1 MADQINIA
9 GLNLGPGAQQPGG
22 RSYIPPHLRNRPSG
36 PPPMN
41 GAPAD
46 APAAAAAP
54 VAAAAPAA
62 APAPNGAPA
71 GAPVN
76 GLGQS
81 AWAVK

>member
-1 MADQINIA
+1 MA
-9 GLNLGPGAQQPGG
+9 GLNLGNQPGG

-46 APAAAAAP
+46 GP
-54 VAAAAPAA
+54 V
-62 APAPNGAPA
+62 PNGAPA
-71 GAPVN
+71 GAPAPVN

-81 AWAVK
+81 AWAAT